1 MRRAAQLR
9 APAFSVVGKGVG
21 LLDISVKAGASGPV
35 MKLSGESDLTTAGQ
49 LSGALSPQLASGAR
63 HLTIDLSAL
72 RFADSAM
79 FRVLIEA
86 CRAFED
92 AGGTVDLLRPQPVAA
107 RAIQLLGI
115 DQVLAIRTSTGD
127 HRTIP

>member
-1 MRRAAQLR
+1 
-9 APAFSVVGKGVG
+9 VG

-49 LSGALSPQLASGAR
+49 LSDALGSQLASGTP

-72 RFADSAM
+72 RFADSAT

-86 CRAFED
+86 RRAYEN
-92 AGGTVDLLRPQPVAA
+92 AGGTLELLNPQPAVAQ
-107 RAIQLLGI
+107 AIQLLGI
-115 DQVLAIRTSTGD
+115 DQVLTIRTSTGD
-127 HRTIP
+127 HPIIP

>member
-1 MRRAAQLR
+1 M
-9 APAFSVVGKGVG
+9 G
-21 LLDISVKAGASGPV
+21 LLDISVEAGASGPV

-49 LSGALSPQLASGAR
+49 LRDALGSRLASGAR

-72 RFADSAM
+72 KFADSAT

-92 AGGTVDLLRPQPVAA
+92 AGGTVELLRPQPVVAQ
-107 RAIQLLGI
+107 AIQLLGI
-115 DQVLAIRTSTGD
+115 DQVLTIRTSTGSGD
-127 HRTIP
+127 HPTVP